1 MKRRCVPNILI
12 IIVTVVSG
20 GFYGVCPKHSISM
33 LAITLGLLV
42 VSGCGGKSARY
53 GANSEGDGMNSS
65 PNEHEPVLAEVSSS
79 ANGSGK
85 ESEVHGGAVDGTN
98 PHLRSRESNNE
109 KAGKGLSSPPMAQE
123 AMGGIAKPFV
133 GSNYGDNY
141 AGGDGAGPN
150 YGPLM
155 GFGNELA
162 PTNNL
167 DPESWANAYLGG
179 GQSSPDFYGDPSQ
192 AGSVPRDPATSGETP
207 ETWAEKYA
215 KEYGGLSLEHVNPDM
230 SIAHTQA
237 PEAGG
242 SVGIGRINDD
252 ELIVESNFGGD
263 RGMDQGN
270 VQDIYFAFDSWN
282 ISGEAARFL
291 EEGARWLHANP
302 RNVLTIEGHCDQRG
316 TQDYN
321 LVLGQKRA
329 EAAREYLVNLGVQS
343 GRIKIVS
350 YGKERPFC
358 QYDSEDC
365 FQENRR
371 SHMVVRVKE

>member
-1 MKRRCVPNILI
+1 MW
-12 IIVTVVSG
+12 
-20 GFYGVCPKHSISM
+20 VCPKHNISM
-33 LAITLGLLV
+33 LAVALGLLV
-42 VSGCGGKSARY
+42 VSGCGGQSARY
-53 GANSEGDGMNSS
+53 GANSEGGGMTSS
-65 PNEHEPVLAEVSSS
+65 LNEHEPVLAEVGSS
-79 ANGSGK
+79 ANELGK
-85 ESEVHGGAVDGTN
+85 GSEVHGGSVDGTN
-98 PHLRSRESNNE
+98 PHLRSSKSNHE
-109 KAGKGLSSPPMAQE
+109 KAGKGTSSPPMTQE
-123 AMGGIAKPFV
+123 AMGEPAKPFG
-133 GSNYGDNY
+133 GSNYGQNY
-141 AGGDGAGPN
+141 PGVDGSGQN
-150 YGPLM
+150 YGPLS
-155 GFGNELA
+155 GFGNGLA
-162 PTNNL
+162 SRSNP

-192 AGSVPRDPATSGETP
+192 AGRVPRDPATSAETP

-215 KEYGGLSLEHVNPDM
+215 KEYGGPSPEHVNPDM
-230 SIAHTQA
+230 SIAHTRA
-237 PEAGG
+237 PQAGG

-263 RGMDQGN
+263 RGMDKGN

-302 RNVLTIEGHCDQRG
+302 GNVLTIEGHCDQRG